1 MRRWFRRS
9 PSASSAQKSL
19 YIERPCIGCLEPF
32 KRWGVERIL
41 LSEQF
46 CSKRCKKAFHRGY
59 RVGMNLRTDL
69 FNRHRRRT
77 KGTATDGEW
86 WR

>member
-9 PSASSAQKSL
+9 PPASSAQKSL

-32 KRWGVERIL
+32 KRWDVERIL

-59 RVGMNLRTDL
+59 GIGMNLLTDS
-69 FNRHRRRT
+69 FGRYRRV
-77 KGTATDGEW
+77 TAGREW